1 MVLLIAVSIFLKNLP
16 PESFTNS
23 IGMEF
28 VEIPSGKFQI
38 GSPPSE
44 VGRDGDE
51 GPQQWVTFSQPF
63 YLGKYEVT
71 QREWLEVMGG
81 KNPSSFSEVANY
93 LDLPVEQVS
102 WDECWEFLTALN
114 AREDGYTY
122 RLPSEAEWEYA
133 CRAGKTEAYA
143 GKLNDLVWD
152 MSNSGNVT
160 SPVRRGNPNGW
171 GLYHMHGNVSEW
183 CQDWYHDSYEGI
195 PKDGRAWESPVHK
208 DQYRVLRGGSY
219 GSPATSCRS
228 ASRVGNPTKYN
239 KESPKEHKSQSN
251 GFRVVA
257 EKTSA
262 P

>member
-1 MVLLIAVSIFLKNLP
+1 M
-16 PESFTNS
+16 
-23 IGMEF
+23 
-28 VEIPSGKFQI
+28 
-38 GSPPSE
+38 GSPVSE
-44 VGRDGDE
+44 PGRGGDE

-81 KNPSSFSEVANY
+81 ENPSYFSKVANH

-102 WDECWEFLTALN
+102 WYECRDFLIKLN
-114 AREDGYTY
+114 ERKDGYTY

-133 CRAGKTEAYA
+133 CRAGKTGAYA
-143 GKLNDLVWD
+143 GELNDLVRY
-152 MSNSGNVT
+152 MSNSQNVT
-160 SPVRRGNPNGW
+160 SPVCQGNPNGW

-183 CQDWYHDSYEGI
+183 CQDWYHATYEGI
-195 PKDGRAWESPVHK
+195 PTDGSAWELPPSP

-239 KESPKEHKSQSN
+239 KESPEEHKSRSN
-251 GFRVVA
+251 GFRVA
-257 EKTSA
+257 ATKIENN
-262 P
+262 